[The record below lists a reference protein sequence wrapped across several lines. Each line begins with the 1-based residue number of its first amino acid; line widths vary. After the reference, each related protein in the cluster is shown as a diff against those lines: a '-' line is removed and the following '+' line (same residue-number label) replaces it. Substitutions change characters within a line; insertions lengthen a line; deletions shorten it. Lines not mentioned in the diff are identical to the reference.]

1 MTRLPSI
8 AAALAVAAVAAGVL
22 APAARAQSRQ
32 HSLPVWEAGV
42 GVGTFTVPDYRGSD
56 ERRGYVLPFP
66 YLVYRGDW
74 LKLDR
79 EGLRARLFDNERLDL
94 ELSAAATFALRADRN
109 RAREGMP
116 ALRTIAEVGPE
127 LVYRVLDPRT
137 APVALDLRLSARAA
151 IELGGGVHHQ
161 GWTASPSIRMVVPD
175 VAGAGFDGMVSLGAL
190 YGSRAYHAYF
200 YGVDD
205 AYARPDRPA
214 YSASGGFGG
223 WQLILGSS
231 RRIGDWWIGGYL
243 RVDSLSGAAFADSP
257 LVKTDRYVTA
267 GIAVAYVIGKS
278 GQRVMAPR

>member
-1 MTRLPSI
+1 MTGRSALASI
-8 AAALAVAAVAAGVL
+8 ALAAGCLL
-22 APAARAQSRQ
+22 AAAGAHAQSRQ
-32 HSLPVWEAGV
+32 HSLPLWEAGV

-66 YLVYRGDW
+66 YVVYRGDW
-74 LKLDR
+74 LKVDR
-79 EGLRARLFDNERLDL
+79 EGLRARLFDNDRLDL

-137 APVALDLRLSARAA
+137 SPVALDLRLSARAA
-151 IELGGGVHHQ
+151 LELGGGVHHQ

-175 VAGAGFDGMVSLGAL
+175 VARTGFDGMVSLGAL
-190 YGSRAYHAYF
+190 YASRAYHAYF

-205 AYARPDRPA
+205 AYARADRPA
-214 YSASGGFGG
+214 YAAPGGFGG

-231 RRIGDWWIGGYL
+231 RRVGDWWIGGYL
-243 RVDSLSGAAFADSP
+243 RVDSLSGAAFAASP

-278 GQRVMAPR
+278 EQRVRVPR